1 MRLGDIIRMTSFTH
15 VEPTMRVGI
24 KVGDRKKVAVFMLLG
39 EENKDGSEP
48 LDLEGQLNELG
59 WFRKGKCHAH
69 QGQARRS
76 AARGRARRDG

>member
-1 MRLGDIIRMTSFTH
+1 
-15 VEPTMRVGI
+15 
-24 KVGDRKKVAVFMLLG
+24 MLLG

-69 QGQARRS
+69 QG
-76 AARGRARRDG
+76 